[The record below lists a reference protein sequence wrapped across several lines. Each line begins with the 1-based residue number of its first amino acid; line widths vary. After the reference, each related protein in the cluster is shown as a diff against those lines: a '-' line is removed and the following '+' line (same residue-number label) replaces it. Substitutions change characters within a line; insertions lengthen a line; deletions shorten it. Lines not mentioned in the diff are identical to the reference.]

1 MFASFSLALVLFIV
15 YMMQRVWLWSPKRK
29 GKGMLAWE
37 LLLLLLALA
46 LVLVEQIETQVSDL
60 LGWIANSLN
69 DQTRFVGCRMYFWIK
84 VEWDSLSWKQSW
96 FFACFCVA
104 YVSDVKIRNTVVRDR
119 YVVVDTSIVG
129 RWYHNRS
136 RSSWMIL
143 TISFIHHELWRTNTQ
158 HTIPAFQLSFRSKW
172 HTWVYYSPELFAF
185 CINPPQN

>member
-1 MFASFSLALVLFIV
+1 MVTEEEGQGNAR
-15 YMMQRVWLWSPKRK
+15 MRV
-29 GKGMLAWE
+29 A
-37 LLLLLLALA
+37 LALA
-46 LVLVEQIETQVSDL
+46 SACSCSCWAYRDTS
-60 LGWIANSLN
+60 LGLAWVHACQYNSLKRPN
-69 DQTRFVGCRMYFWIK
+69 TICWVSYVFLDK

-158 HTIPAFQLSFRSKW
+158 HTIPAFHILSLRSKW